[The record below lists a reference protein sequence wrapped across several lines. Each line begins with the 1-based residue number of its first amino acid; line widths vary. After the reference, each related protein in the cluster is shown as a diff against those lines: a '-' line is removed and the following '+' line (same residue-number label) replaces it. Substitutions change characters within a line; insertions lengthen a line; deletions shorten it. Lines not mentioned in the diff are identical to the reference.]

1 MTGILYLCA
10 TPIGN
15 LGDMTPRVVETL
27 RSVDLIA
34 AEDTRNSLKLMTH
47 FEIHTP
53 MTSYHE
59 YNKVE
64 KAYTLIAKL
73 QEGQNIALITDA
85 GTPAISDPGEV
96 LVRMCLEAGIR
107 VTSLPGAAACI
118 TALTMSGLSTR
129 RFCFE
134 GFLPPDKKERTEIL
148 EDCREESRTMIFYEA
163 PHHLKK
169 TLQELAAVLAGP
181 LANLLWGLL
190 LAWLGG
196 PWLVPA
202 GANLVLCAFN
212 LLPVRPLD
220 GGRALEL
227 LVSWAAGPAAGERAA
242 RWSGIAAA
250 LLSTAAL
257 WAVMD
262 RSGGS
267 LWLLPAAGGML
278 AAAMR
283 EFWGGALKK
292 HYF

>member
-1 MTGILYLCA
+1 MWRIPERRVRASGGFWLL
-10 TPIGN
+10 
-15 LGDMTPRVVETL
+15 LGWFAWANGWQMLV
-27 RSVDLIA
+27 
-34 AEDTRNSLKLMTH
+34 M
-47 FEIHTP
+47 
-53 MTSYHE
+53 
-59 YNKVE
+59 
-64 KAYTLIAKL
+64 
-73 QEGQNIALITDA
+73 
-85 GTPAISDPGEV
+85 V
-96 LVRMCLEAGIR
+96 L
-107 VTSLPGAAACI
+107 GAAAI
-118 TALTMSGLSTR
+118 HELGHWLVLRHWGVQTACLRLTVFGAEMISASAGLSY
-129 RFCFE
+129 
-134 GFLPPDKKERTEIL
+134 GK
-148 EDCREESRTMIFYEA
+148 
-163 PHHLKK
+163 
-169 TLQELAAVLAGP
+169 ELAAVLAGP

>member
-1 MTGILYLCA
+1 MA
-10 TPIGN
+10 
-15 LGDMTPRVVETL
+15 
-27 RSVDLIA
+27 
-34 AEDTRNSLKLMTH
+34 
-47 FEIHTP
+47 
-53 MTSYHE
+53 
-59 YNKVE
+59 
-64 KAYTLIAKL
+64 
-73 QEGQNIALITDA
+73 
-85 GTPAISDPGEV
+85 
-96 LVRMCLEAGIR
+96 
-107 VTSLPGAAACI
+107 GAAALGR
-118 TALTMSGLSTR
+118 TDRVPALDGLR
-129 RFCFE
+129 C
-134 GFLPPDKKERTEIL
+134 GDDKRQRGALLRKGA
-148 EDCREESRTMIFYEA
+148 CGG
-163 PHHLKK
+163 
-169 TLQELAAVLAGP
+169 AGGP
-181 LANLLWGLL
+181 AGKSLWGLL